1 MAIQYGNAVEKV
13 TFNMPLELK
22 EQVMVLK
29 EELQVSL
36 STIYKEAIA
45 NYVQQK
51 ELEKWQKGVSMA
63 LKDKDYNLLQSD
75 ISNDDGGLYE
85 Y

>member
-1 MAIQYGNAVEKV
+1 
-13 TFNMPLELK
+13 MPLELK